1 MVAGAS
7 ISADLSEPDWLN
19 ALRALGNAHGSYS
32 DLGSGH
38 GALFVEK
45 GHDVLFVAF
54 ETVFGIRSGSET
66 GVPLAFD
73 VCESRNWSHLTL
85 IAHRQSWFRDRN
97 VFAFFDRLIDYDF
110 FDQFDRVI
118 FYGAGMC
125 GYAAGAFSVA
135 APGASV
141 LLAAPQATLDR
152 TLSGW
157 DSRFPSSRRMGF
169 ADRYADASHLIAA
182 ADTAVILFDPDEIE
196 DAMHASLFRG
206 PNVIHQRYRRGGAGA
221 IESDLRAMSLVSKL
235 ADAAAAGDLTQE
247 KVAHLLR
254 ARRRHVPYL
263 RALLSRV
270 LSEERPQLTR
280 WLCRA
285 VLAEQ
290 PLPRFQSHLE
300 RAEVQLGLRKPETLD
315 EETAESGS

>member
-32 DLGSGH
+32 DLGSRH

-45 GHDVLFVAF
+45 SHDVLFVAF
-54 ETVFGIRSGSET
+54 ETIFGIRSGSET
-66 GVPLAFD
+66 GVPMAFD
-73 VCESRNWSHLTL
+73 ICESRNWSHLTL
-85 IAHRQSWFRDRN
+85 IAHQQTWFRDRN
-97 VFAFFDRLIDYDF
+97 VFGFFDRLIDYGF
-110 FDQFDRVI
+110 FDQFDRII

-141 LLAAPQATLDR
+141 ILAAPQATLDR
-152 TLSGW
+152 SLTGW
-157 DSRFPSSRRMGF
+157 DNRFPSSRRMAF
-169 ADRYADASHLIAA
+169 SPRYADASHLIAA
-182 ADTAVILFDPDEIE
+182 ADTALILYDPDEVE

-206 PNVIHQRYRRGGAGA
+206 PNILHQRYRRGSAGA
-221 IESDLRAMSLVSKL
+221 IESDLRAMSLISKL
-235 ADAAAAGDLTQE
+235 ADAAASGELTQARVSE
-247 KVAHLLR
+247 LLR
-254 ARRRHVPYL
+254 ARRGHVPYL

-270 LSEERPQLTR
+270 LAEERPQLTR

-285 VLAEQ
+285 VLDEH
-290 PLPRFQSHLE
+290 PLPRFASHLE
-300 RAEVQLGLRKPETLD
+300 RAEVQLGLRKPDPVD
-315 EETAESGS
+315 EEAAGSSA